1 MSGCFLRR
9 MSKFERQT
17 LILNTMKKILFP
29 TDFSDAATN
38 AFVHALEFAKVV
50 NAELILL
57 HTFEIPVYDS
67 QFFPENY
74 ASIYSSIELAKFE
87 MFKDE
92 IPKLRTI
99 AAERNLEDI
108 AIKHRLMDGDL
119 IYNLKNAVEEDN
131 IDFVIMGTNSVSDW
145 TKFFTGSN
153 TESVISGVEVPVLCV
168 PIDAKYKK
176 VKTIGFTTRYREKDK
191 KELKKILKIAKKT
204 DAKVKSLYV
213 KTSNSDVTEEIRKE
227 FEKEFAGENVEF
239 LVLPSD
245 DVKETILDF
254 VLYKD
259 IDILTTITHKR
270 SFFES
275 LFDSSFSKKISKE
288 VHIPILV
295 MHED

>member
-1 MSGCFLRR
+1 

-87 MFKDE
+87 TFKDE

-108 AIKHRLMDGDL
+108 VIKHRLMDGDL

-131 IDFVIMGTNSVSDW
+131 VDFVIMGTNSASDW

-191 KELKKILKIAKKT
+191 KELKKVLKIAKKT

-227 FEKEFAGENVEF
+227 FEKEFTGENVEF

-275 LFDSSFSKKISKE
+275 LFDSSFSKKIAKE
-288 VHIPILV
+288 VTIPILV

>member
-1 MSGCFLRR
+1 
-9 MSKFERQT
+9 
-17 LILNTMKKILFP
+17 MKKILFP
-29 TDFSDAATN
+29 TDFSEAANN
-38 AFVHALEFAKVV
+38 AFVHALEFAKIV
-50 NAELILL
+50 NGKLILL

-99 AAERNLEDI
+99 AMERKLEDI
-108 AIKHRLMDGDL
+108 VIKHRLMDGDL
-119 IYNLKNAVEEDN
+119 LYNLKNAVKEDE
-131 IDFVIMGTNSVSDW
+131 IDFVIMGTTGASDW
-145 TKFFTGSN
+145 TKFFFGSN
-153 TESVISGVEVPVLCV
+153 TSSVISGVDVPVLCV
-168 PIDAKYKK
+168 PIDAKFRKI
-176 VKTIGFTTRYREKDK
+176 KTIGFTTRYREKDK
-191 KELKKILKIAKKT
+191 KELKKVLKIAKKT

-213 KTSNSDVTEEIRKE
+213 KTSNSDVSAETVKE
-227 FEKEFAGENVEF
+227 WEKEFANDNVEF

-245 DVKETILDF
+245 EVKETILDF

-259 IDILTTITHKR
+259 IDVLAMITHKR

-275 LFDSSFSKKISKE
+275 IFDSSFTKKMSKE
-288 VHIPILV
+288 ASVPVLI

>member
-1 MSGCFLRR
+1 
-9 MSKFERQT
+9 MSKFERQN

-50 NAELILL
+50 KAELILL

-99 AAERNLEDI
+99 AAERNLDDI
-108 AIKHRLMDGDL
+108 VIKHRLMDGDL
-119 IYNLKNAVEEDN
+119 IYNLKNAVEEDQA
-131 IDFVIMGTNSVSDW
+131 DFVIMGTNSVSDW

-153 TESVISGVEVPVLCV
+153 TESVIAGVEVPVLCV
-168 PIDAKYKK
+168 PIEAKYKK

-191 KELKKILKIAKKT
+191 KELRKILKIAKKT

-213 KTSNSDVTEEIRKE
+213 KTSTSDVTDETRKE
-227 FEKEFAGENVEF
+227 FEKEFATENVEF

-245 DVKETILDF
+245 DIKETILDF

-275 LFDSSFSKKISKE
+275 IFNSSFSKKITKE
-288 VHIPILV
+288 VPIPILV

>member
-1 MSGCFLRR
+1 
-9 MSKFERQT
+9 
-17 LILNTMKKILFP
+17 MKKILFP

-92 IPKLRTI
+92 IPKLRQI
-99 AAERNLEDI
+99 AAERKLEDI
-108 AIKHRLMDGDL
+108 VIKHRLMDGDL
-119 IYNLKNAVEEDN
+119 IYNLKNAVEEDQV
-131 IDFVIMGTNSVSDW
+131 DFVIMGTNSASDW

-153 TESVISGVEVPVLCV
+153 TESVISGVEVPVLCI

-204 DAKVKSLYV
+204 GAKVKSLYV
-213 KTSNSDVTEEIRKE
+213 KTSNSDVSEEVRKE
-227 FEKEFAGENVEF
+227 WEKEFSEENVEF

-254 VLYKD
+254 ILYKD

-275 LFDSSFSKKISKE
+275 IFDSSFSKKIAKE
-288 VHIPILV
+288 VTIPILV

>member
-1 MSGCFLRR
+1 
-9 MSKFERQT
+9 
-17 LILNTMKKILFP
+17 MKKILFP

-50 NAELILL
+50 KAELILL

-99 AAERNLEDI
+99 AAERKLEDI
-108 AIKHRLMDGDL
+108 VIKHRLMDGDL
-119 IYNLKNAVEEDN
+119 IYNLKNAVEEDK
-131 IDFVIMGTNSVSDW
+131 IDFVIMGTNGVSDW

-153 TESVISGVEVPVLCV
+153 TNSVISGVEVPVLCV
-168 PIDAKYKK
+168 PIDAKFKK

-213 KTSNSDVTEEIRKE
+213 RTSSSDVSDTTIKE
-227 FEKEFAGENVEF
+227 WEKEFADENVEF

-245 DVKETILDF
+245 EVKETITDF
-254 VLYKD
+254 ILYKD

-275 LFDSSFSKKISKE
+275 LFDTSFSKKISKE
-288 VHIPILV
+288 VSIPVLI

>member
-1 MSGCFLRR
+1 M
-9 MSKFERQT
+9 
-17 LILNTMKKILFP
+17 
-29 TDFSDAATN
+29 
-38 AFVHALEFAKVV
+38 V

-108 AIKHRLMDGDL
+108 VIKHRLMDGDL

-153 TESVISGVEVPVLCV
+153 TESVISGVEVPVLCI

-191 KELKKILKIAKKT
+191 KELKKVLKIAKKT

-213 KTSNSDVTEEIRKE
+213 KTSNSDVTEETRKE

-275 LFDSSFSKKISKE
+275 LFDSSFSKKIAKE
-288 VHIPILV
+288 VPIPILV

>member
-1 MSGCFLRR
+1 
-9 MSKFERQT
+9 
-17 LILNTMKKILFP
+17 MKKILFP

-108 AIKHRLMDGDL
+108 VIKHRLMDGDL
-119 IYNLKNAVEEDN
+119 IYNLKNAVEEDS

-153 TESVISGVEVPVLCV
+153 TESVISGVEVPVLCI
-168 PIDAKYKK
+168 PIDAKFKK
-176 VKTIGFTTRYREKDK
+176 VKTIGFTTRYRDKDK
-191 KELKKILKIAKKT
+191 KELKKVLKIAKKT

-213 KTSNSDVTEEIRKE
+213 KTSNSDVTEETRKE

-275 LFDSSFSKKISKE
+275 LFDSSFSKKIAKE
-288 VHIPILV
+288 VPIPILV

>member
-1 MSGCFLRR
+1 

-108 AIKHRLMDGDL
+108 VIKHRLMDGDL

-131 IDFVIMGTNSVSDW
+131 VDFVIMGTNSVSDW

-153 TESVISGVEVPVLCV
+153 TESVISGVEVPVLCI

-191 KELKKILKIAKKT
+191 KELKKVLKIAKKT

-213 KTSNSDVTEEIRKE
+213 KTSNSDVTEETRKE

-275 LFDSSFSKKISKE
+275 LFDSSFSKKIAKE
-288 VHIPILV
+288 VTIPILV

>member
-1 MSGCFLRR
+1 

-17 LILNTMKKILFP
+17 LILRTMKKILFP

-108 AIKHRLMDGDL
+108 VIKHRLMDGDL
-119 IYNLKNAVEEDN
+119 IYNLKNAVEEDS

-153 TESVISGVEVPVLCV
+153 TESVISGVEVPVLCI

-191 KELKKILKIAKKT
+191 KELKKVLKIAKKT

-213 KTSNSDVTEEIRKE
+213 KTSNSDVTEETRKE

-275 LFDSSFSKKISKE
+275 LFDSSFSKKIAKE
-288 VHIPILV
+288 VPIPILV

>member
-1 MSGCFLRR
+1 
-9 MSKFERQT
+9 
-17 LILNTMKKILFP
+17 MKKILFP

-38 AFVHALEFAKVV
+38 AFVHALEFAKIVK
-50 NAELILL
+50 AELILL

-92 IPKLRTI
+92 IPKLRAI
-99 AAERNLEDI
+99 AAERGLDDI
-108 AIKHRLMDGDL
+108 VIKHRLMDGDL
-119 IYNLKNAVEEDN
+119 VYNLKNAVDEDQ
-131 IDFVIMGTNSVSDW
+131 IDFVIMGTTSVSDW

-153 TESVISGVEVPVLCV
+153 TESVIAGVEVPVLCV
-168 PIDAKYKK
+168 PVEAKFKK
-176 VKTIGFTTRYREKDK
+176 IKTIGFTTRYREKDK

-213 KTSNSDVTEEIRKE
+213 KTSSSDVLDTTIKE
-227 FEKEFAGENVEF
+227 WENEFANENVEF

-245 DVKETILDF
+245 EVKETILDF
-254 VLYKD
+254 ILYKD

-288 VHIPILV
+288 VPIPVLV

>member
-1 MSGCFLRR
+1 

-50 NAELILL
+50 KAELILL

-99 AAERNLEDI
+99 AIERNLEDI
-108 AIKHRLMDGDL
+108 VIKHRLMDGDL
-119 IYNLKNAVEEDN
+119 IYNLKNAVEEDQ

-153 TESVISGVEVPVLCV
+153 TESVIAGVEVPVLCV
-168 PIDAKYKK
+168 PVEAKYKK
-176 VKTIGFTTRYREKDK
+176 IKTIGFTTRYREKDK

-213 KTSNSDVTEEIRKE
+213 KTSNSDVTDETRKE
-227 FEKEFAGENVEF
+227 WEREFAAENVEF

-275 LFDSSFSKKISKE
+275 IFNSSFSKKITKE
-288 VHIPILV
+288 VPIPILV

>member
-1 MSGCFLRR
+1 
-9 MSKFERQT
+9 
-17 LILNTMKKILFP
+17 MKKILFP

-50 NAELILL
+50 KAELILL

-99 AAERNLEDI
+99 AAERKLDDI
-108 AIKHRLMDGDL
+108 VIKHRLMDGDL
-119 IYNLKNAVEEDN
+119 IYNLKNAVEEDKA
-131 IDFVIMGTNSVSDW
+131 DFVIMGTTSTSDW

-213 KTSNSDVTEEIRKE
+213 KTSNSDVTDETRKE
-227 FEKEFAGENVEF
+227 FEKEFEAENVEF

-288 VHIPILV
+288 IPIPILV

>member
-1 MSGCFLRR
+1 
-9 MSKFERQT
+9 
-17 LILNTMKKILFP
+17 MKKILFP
-29 TDFSDAATN
+29 TDFSEAATN
-38 AFVHALEFAKVV
+38 AFVHALEFAKIV

-99 AAERNLEDI
+99 AMERNLENI
-108 AIKHRLMDGDL
+108 VIKHRLMDGDL
-119 IYNLKNAVEEDN
+119 LYNLKNAVKEDK
-131 IDFVIMGTNSVSDW
+131 IDFVIMGTTGVSDW
-145 TKFFTGSN
+145 TKFFLGSN
-153 TESVISGVEVPVLCV
+153 TSSIISGVEVPVLCV
-168 PIDAKYKK
+168 PVDAKFKK
-176 VKTIGFTTRYREKDK
+176 IKIIGFTTRYREKDK
-191 KELKKILKIAKKT
+191 KELKNVLKIAKKT
-204 DAKVKSLYV
+204 NAKVKSLYV
-213 KTSNSDVTEEIRKE
+213 KTSDSDVSESTVKE
-227 FEKEFAGENVEF
+227 WEREFADENVEF

-245 DVKETILDF
+245 EVKETILDF

-259 IDILTTITHKR
+259 VDVLAMITHKR

-275 LFDSSFSKKISKE
+275 IFDSSFTKKISKQMP
-288 VHIPILV
+288 VPVLV

>member
-1 MSGCFLRR
+1 
-9 MSKFERQT
+9 
-17 LILNTMKKILFP
+17 MKKILFP

-50 NAELILL
+50 KAELILL

-74 ASIYSSIELAKFE
+74 AAIYSSIELAKFE

-92 IPKLRTI
+92 IPKLRAI
-99 AAERNLEDI
+99 AAERKLEDI
-108 AIKHRLMDGDL
+108 VIKHRLMDGDL

-131 IDFVIMGTNSVSDW
+131 VDFVIMGTNGASDW

-153 TESVISGVEVPVLCV
+153 TNSVISGVEVPVLCV
-168 PIDAKYKK
+168 PVDAKYKK
-176 VKTIGFTTRYREKDK
+176 IKTIGFTTRYREKDK

-213 KTSNSDVTEEIRKE
+213 RTSNSDVSDATIKE
-227 FEKEFAGENVEF
+227 WEKEFADENVEF

-288 VHIPILV
+288 VQIPVLV

>member
-1 MSGCFLRR
+1 
-9 MSKFERQT
+9 
-17 LILNTMKKILFP
+17 MKKILFP

-38 AFVHALEFAKVV
+38 AFVHALEFAKIVK
-50 NAELILL
+50 AELILL

-92 IPKLRTI
+92 IPKLRAI
-99 AAERNLEDI
+99 AAERKLDDI
-108 AIKHRLMDGDL
+108 VIKHRLMDGDL
-119 IYNLKNAVEEDN
+119 IYNLKNAVEEDQ

-168 PIDAKYKK
+168 PVEAKFKK
-176 VKTIGFTTRYREKDK
+176 IKTIGFTTRFREKDK

-213 KTSNSDVTEEIRKE
+213 KTSDSDVNEVVIKE
-227 FEKEFAGENVEF
+227 WQREFAEENVEF

-245 DVKETILDF
+245 EVKETILDF
-254 VLYKD
+254 ILYKD

-275 LFDSSFSKKISKE
+275 IFDSSFTKKISKE
-288 VHIPILV
+288 VPIPVLV

>member
-1 MSGCFLRR
+1 
-9 MSKFERQT
+9 
-17 LILNTMKKILFP
+17 MKKILFP
-29 TDFSDAATN
+29 TDFSEAANN
-38 AFVHALEFAKVV
+38 AFVHALEFAKIV
-50 NAELILL
+50 NGELILL

-99 AAERNLEDI
+99 AMERKLEDI
-108 AIKHRLMDGDL
+108 VIKHRLMDGDL
-119 IYNLKNAVEEDN
+119 LYNLKNAVKEDE
-131 IDFVIMGTNSVSDW
+131 IDFIIMGTTGDSDW
-145 TKFFTGSN
+145 TKFFLGSN
-153 TESVISGVEVPVLCV
+153 TSSVISGVDVPVLCV
-168 PIDAKYKK
+168 PVDAKFRKIR
-176 VKTIGFTTRYREKDK
+176 TIGFTTRYREKDK
-191 KELKKILKIAKKT
+191 KELKKVLKIAKKT

-213 KTSNSDVTEEIRKE
+213 KTSNSDVSAETVKE
-227 FEKEFAGENVEF
+227 WEKEFANDNVEF

-245 DVKETILDF
+245 EVKETILDF

-259 IDILTTITHKR
+259 IDVLAMITHKR

-275 LFDSSFSKKISKE
+275 IFDSSFTKKMSKE
-288 VHIPILV
+288 TSVPVLI

>member
-1 MSGCFLRR
+1 
-9 MSKFERQT
+9 
-17 LILNTMKKILFP
+17 MKKILFP

-108 AIKHRLMDGDL
+108 VIKHRLMDGDL

-153 TESVISGVEVPVLCV
+153 TESVISGVEVPVLCI

-176 VKTIGFTTRYREKDK
+176 VETIGFTTRYREKDK
-191 KELKKILKIAKKT
+191 KELKKVLKIAKKT

-213 KTSNSDVTEEIRKE
+213 KTSNSDVTEETRKE

-275 LFDSSFSKKISKE
+275 LFDSSFSKKIAKE
-288 VHIPILV
+288 IPIPILV